1 MRLHEVHR
9 IEDMKS
15 MPGAMHPGDV
25 ITSKTTR
32 LGARGSGPAAALPQ
46 QVFTARGDRHDD
58 TGVCCP
64 GHRMSSGQKASA
76 LVRASAAT
84 FCR

>member
-58 TGVCCP
+58 TG
-64 GHRMSSGQKASA
+64 SA
-76 LVRASAAT
+76 VLRSKSKRAGARQRSHLLQMT
-84 FCR
+84 